1 VTVAQLPSAA
11 ALLRSAEE
19 ATGLTDWG
27 SDLFRQPFEVLIG
40 DLNSEA
46 QLNAQ
51 GARRAE
57 RRLFDTLCTRLR
69 LVEDRKRFPGIAE
82 ERIEKPI
89 IVIGLPRS
97 GTTFFH
103 NLLSADP
110 ANRSPA
116 TWEIMFPSP
125 PPDEAGFETDPR
137 IEQAEA
143 AMKFAGF
150 MGQELQSIH
159 PFDARRPEECNF
171 IWETSLLSVNYMAWW
186 HVPNY
191 RKLLYSI
198 DFRQVYREHRQV
210 LQHLQHRRRRDRWVL
225 KTPAHMAWLKDLFAV
240 YPDACLIQCHRDPA
254 KIIPSLSNNLVV
266 WRKTFSDLVPP
277 GDFGMLELQAGGLA
291 NVARFRDQ
299 PDYRDRFFDAH
310 YLDVQADPIA
320 VLRRAYEFFGVPF
333 DDARE
338 RAIRLWMRQDQDGH
352 AKGPRHSYR
361 LDDYG
366 LDYVAI
372 DRVMGDYM
380 RTFGVQL
387 ER

>member
-1 VTVAQLPSAA
+1 MNQLPSAPA
-11 ALLRSAEE
+11 MLRLAEE

-27 SDLFRQPFEVLIG
+27 GDLFRRPFEVLID

-46 QLNAQ
+46 QLHELGALR
-51 GARRAE
+51 ARR
-57 RRLFDTLCTRLR
+57 RLLDTLCTRLR

-82 ERIEKPI
+82 ELIEKPI
-89 IVIGLPRS
+89 VVIGLPRS

-125 PPDEAGFETDPR
+125 PPDEAGFEADPR
-137 IEQAEA
+137 IEEAEA
-143 AMKFAGF
+143 AMEFAGF
-150 MGQELQSIH
+150 MGEELQSIH

-198 DFRQVYREHRQV
+198 DFRQVYQEHRQV

-225 KTPAHMAWLKDLFAV
+225 KTPAHMAWLEDLFAV
-240 YPDACLIQCHRDPA
+240 YPDACLVQCHRDPA
-254 KIIPSLSNNLVV
+254 KIIPSLSNNLAV
-266 WRKTFSDLVPP
+266 WRKTFSDQVPP

-291 NVARFRDQ
+291 NVARLRDR
-299 PDYRDRFFDAH
+299 PEYRNRFFDAH
-310 YLDVQADPIA
+310 YLDVQDDPIA
-320 VLRRAYEFFGVPF
+320 VLRRAYAFFGVGF

-338 RAIRLWMRQDQDGH
+338 RAIRLRMRQDQDDH
-352 AKGPRHSYR
+352 AKGLRHAYR

-366 LDYVAI
+366 LDHAAI
-372 DRVMGDYM
+372 DRVMGDYI
-380 RTFGVQL
+380 RAFGVQL